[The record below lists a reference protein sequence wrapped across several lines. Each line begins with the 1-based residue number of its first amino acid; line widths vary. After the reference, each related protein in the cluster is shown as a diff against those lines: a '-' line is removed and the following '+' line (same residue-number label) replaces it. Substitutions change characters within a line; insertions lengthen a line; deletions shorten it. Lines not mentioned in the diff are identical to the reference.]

1 VSGEIFKT
9 KNTVDESPFDNNTW
23 RWVRERGPLL
33 IEEGKDGRRPGN
45 KWGLF
50 MQYAKSSEVAMHEDD
65 LGRREMVM
73 VDPLIRSRRG
83 CFDGE
88 SCQSEFRAA
97 FLLHQNL
104 KAAER
109 WRLGRS
115 DGISPSDLQAIYP
128 GKTINELERMLGA
141 MLGEIR
147 YGKFLPS
154 RQRRVLADEM
164 RQGESFV
171 GGGAEVV
178 ATVEVRAQKET
189 GKNKRGQTWVKVV
202 SASGIVLVLASACTR
217 VLPTTPMATDAV
229 RPTEQ
234 ANLPTTGPEDTIEP
248 TPTPAI
254 QITPTY
260 SVEAAG
266 GQYTETQLA
275 LNNSESAIKQKAVIE
290 RWLEYWGNFNNRPFD
305 PETVELKWK
314 YIYDDPNNPTNVFL
328 MLEAGG
334 EYNGRL
340 FTVPIGADGKFVDF
354 PPEVSGQDIQPGFGP
369 LELSAGG
376 EGMWLSVNENGIPVR
391 RDGTGTIVQTLN
403 METRQWENVV
413 VIDFEIPAA
422 PAGVDSD
429 MWKTTYIH
437 MMTEKPR
444 IKNLVGAGQMVL
456 QWNPELGT
464 VVGSYGEE
472 TFAYNQ
478 EFGFTGEVVKD
489 TFGRSWI
496 VREKLTMSQGDT
508 TTVWN
513 FDQLHVPNSSQL
525 VMGIDSRLVEYGE
538 QVAIVGQVV
547 GTERVDFSPYL
558 SSTFSS
564 LSEADQGIFYEGK
577 NLVYEVVVVRV
588 PTSNGF
594 ADLRVPV
601 CPVDYC
607 NDPEIRINF
616 LRGPTGSFMTG
627 EKILEGVDLGS
638 MIYVFNVNFTN
649 ESIPRSYFISQYEEY
664 SVGLAGSR
672 AFGNGDLLYST
683 LTKHT
688 GYDELSGQYVSDI
701 KGIESIFNIE
711 MLAADRFLPV
721 LGAALFS
728 R

>member
-1 VSGEIFKT
+1 MSGEIFKI

-33 IEEGKDGRRPGN
+33 IEGKDGRRPGN

-50 MQYAKSSEVAMHEDD
+50 MQYAKSSEVAMHKDD

-73 VDPLIRSRRG
+73 VDPLIESRRG
-83 CFDGE
+83 YFDGK

-97 FLLHQNL
+97 LLLHENL
-104 KAAER
+104 EAANR

-128 GKTINELERMLGA
+128 GKTVRELERMLGA
-141 MLGEIR
+141 MLGGIR

-154 RQRRVLADEM
+154 SQRRVSADEM
-164 RQGESFV
+164 RQGEPIAR
-171 GGGAEVV
+171 GGTEVV
-178 ATVEVRAQKET
+178 AAIEVRAQKET

-234 ANLPTTGPEDTIEP
+234 TNLPTTGPEDTIEP
-248 TPTPAI
+248 NPTPAI

-290 RWLEYWGNFNNRPFD
+290 RWLEYWGNFENRPFD

-496 VREKLTMSQGDT
+496 VREKLTMSQADVGS
-508 TTVWN
+508 VWQ
-513 FDQLHVPNSSQL
+513 FDKLHVSNGNL
-525 VMGIDSRLVEYGE
+525 LIMGVQSEPLGYGE
-538 QVAIVGQVV
+538 GVGLVGQIV
-547 GTERVDFSPYL
+547 GTEVVDLEPYL
-558 SSTFSS
+558 SENYANM
-564 LSEADQGIFYEGK
+564 SEAELGIFYGGN
-577 NLVYEVVVVRV
+577 NLIYQVMIVRV
-588 PTSNGF
+588 PTGNGSVDLKIPLCPTEYCDNSEMTTSFLVGSNGR
-594 ADLRVPV
+594 LITGGGVLE
-601 CPVDYC
+601 
-607 NDPEIRINF
+607 EID
-616 LRGPTGSFMTG
+616 S
-627 EKILEGVDLGS
+627 GS
-638 MIYVFNVNFTN
+638 MVYLNYTNFTS
-649 ESIPRSYFISQYEEY
+649 ESVIPRDFWVSEH
-664 SVGLAGSR
+664 VGHVVRVANFR
-672 AFGNGDLLYST
+672 AFGNGDLVNQT
-683 LTKHT
+683 LSSRFPDL
-688 GYDELSGQYVSDI
+688 GLVGQYVSDI
-701 KGIESIFNIE
+701 FGIQSMFDLSKLSESG
-711 MLAADRFLPV
+711 FLPV
-721 LGAALFS
+721 PGGILTDK
-728 R
+728 